1 MAMEQKLVE
10 IKKPC
15 TVNLD
20 SVIPNENGKFC
31 SVCQTSVIDFTQK
44 STEEIASYF
53 QTYRP
58 EKMCGVFKSELVQTD
73 SKLDVFISYLYSNKL
88 RYVAI
93 LVIGILIITGCKTKK
108 HTQTMGNVR
117 FLDEKINTI
126 ESVK

>member
-1 MAMEQKLVE
+1 MHILKTLFFRKLYIIKMAMEQKLVE
-10 IKKPC
+10 IKKTC

-20 SVIPNENGKFC
+20 SVIPNEKGKFC

-73 SKLDVFISYLYSNKL
+73 SKLDVFISYLYFIQK
-88 RYVAI
+88 
-93 LVIGILIITGCKTKK
+93 
-108 HTQTMGNVR
+108 Q
-117 FLDEKINTI
+117 
-126 ESVK
+126 